1 MVFEDL
7 KYDDSGTLSS
17 LKYKLRLNPEDV
29 WEQTQY
35 MFFPVQMPG
44 PRVGFAGTGGMFD
57 VYFICIKCISNGSS
71 TRNMGLASAVE
82 KWP

>member
-7 KYDDSGTLSS
+7 KYDDSGTKLSS

-44 PRVGFAGTGGMFD
+44 PRVGFAGTGGMYINILF
-57 VYFICIKCISNGSS
+57 VSIYY
-71 TRNMGLASAVE
+71 
-82 KWP
+82 

>member
-7 KYDDSGTLSS
+7 KYDDSGTKLSS

-44 PRVGFAGTGGMFD
+44 PRVGFPGTGGMYINF
-57 VYFICIKCISNGSS
+57 
-71 TRNMGLASAVE
+71 
-82 KWP
+82 